1 MENHYMVELDL
12 LADESFLQGDLEV
25 EINALIN
32 YFRNSGKMVSMGLS
46 LDDAVMWL
54 VLKSENEE
62 ELVELIFNI
71 PSKHEISF
79 DYYLLNHFEIIQEI
93 GSFSLN

>member
-1 MENHYMVELDL
+1 MVELDIFGDDAL
-12 LADESFLQGDLEV
+12 LHADVEV
-25 EINALIN
+25 EINALIT

-46 LDDAVMWL
+46 LDDGVMWL

-62 ELVELIFNI
+62 ELMDLIFNI
-71 PSKHEISF
+71 PSQNEISF
-79 DYYLLNHFEIIQEI
+79 DYYILNHFEIIQEI